1 MVQVPAATIVT
12 VEPETVQ
19 TPVVEELN
27 VTASED
33 EDVAETANAASLNV
47 LLANV
52 LKVMVCAPVVTV
64 KDCGTW
70 AAAAKLVF
78 PA

>member
-1 MVQVPAATIVT
+1 VT

-19 TPVVEELN
+19 TPVVAELN
-27 VTASED
+27 ATLNPDD
-33 EDVAETANAASLNV
+33 EVALTANGASPNTLP
-47 LLANV
+47 LSAP
-52 LKVMVCAPVVTV
+52 KVIVCVPWVIV

-70 AAAAKLVF
+70 AAAAIVEL